1 MIGTTHYRTLMLRVI
16 MLAVI
21 TTATGCPG
29 GTPEEATIHTPKEP
43 DSTVDQEGGPGAS
56 PVPGGGGAP
65 GGGGKTLEEQ
75 LDELINKV
83 GQEDLENLC
92 KDIKILPCVFS
103 AEVPYKSIR
112 GAASLFLAIR
122 DYDASKADYTAV
134 RALAESKIKSIALPY
149 DGIMLSG
156 ANSGNLDFI
165 KLSLFL
171 GCPVDQ
177 VFDYEGGR
185 HTAVYIA
192 DRNGHKAIVDYLL
205 ANGGKY
211 DLKEE
216 KNNFM
221 TSLKDELA
229 AQIKNPKMQSKNAVE
244 ERKNVIKDWVK
255 EEIIEDRLVKITNSY
270 PKVVDN
276 VANKVEILVGKLE
289 ELKSSNTEH
298 ILTKCAYYAIK
309 HNYSKAVSFL
319 VGKLGKNAPEQ
330 KDKDKLVDLV
340 HLAIKKDYKDLTV
353 VKPLVD
359 KLDKVGLDQKDKAT
373 LLACVHLAI
382 KKDYKDLTV
391 VELLVDKLDKV
402 GLDQKDKATLLACV
416 QLALHKSRALKQKYD
431 LTVVKP
437 LVGKLDQVGLEPKD
451 KATLLD
457 CVRLAINKSHAL
469 KQKYDLTVVKS
480 LVGKLDKVCLTPEN
494 LSLALKSLLSS
505 AIYRGS
511 LDSVKFFIEKKKVDV
526 NSRFHYN
533 KASKNNGETALIK
546 ATRSS
551 HLAIVEYLLE
561 QGADKE
567 LKSDRGKT
575 ALDLA
580 QELCGAAGDE
590 TKNKKDLQDIIELL
604 KPYKAVIPGYA
615 GLNVPD
621 AEE

>member
-373 LLACVHLAI
+373 LLACV
-382 KKDYKDLTV
+382 
-391 VELLVDKLDKV
+391 
-402 GLDQKDKATLLACV
+402 

>member
-353 VKPLVD
+353 V
-359 KLDKVGLDQKDKAT
+359 
-373 LLACVHLAI
+373 
-382 KKDYKDLTV
+382 
-391 VELLVDKLDKV
+391 ELLVDKLDKV